1 MAASNPL
8 EQVTGGPPHAPHVPP
23 IDDVLGPPPRPPTLG
38 GRGHSGLF
46 SPSRAIGRNL
56 PAAHQ
61 LPAAPVQRVTVREP
75 KKDAGQRLRDLIRRP
90 DPNQGADADAPNYQA
105 PRGMGRKP
113 ANPRNRAQAAQKA
126 SSVSQA
132 NAGYST
138 NPQNVSGANQVSPS
152 GHHYIPAAQGG
163 FTTSQRQKRAA
174 GWADIAATMNALR
187 ANPSSG
193 GSSGG
198 AGGATNP

>member
-1 MAASNPL
+1 MADSNPL

-61 LPAAPVQRVTVREP
+61 LPAAPIQRVTVREP
-75 KKDAGQRLRDLIRRP
+75 KADAGQRLRDLIRRP
-90 DPNQGADADAPNYQA
+90 DPNQDADADAPNYRA

-126 SSVSQA
+126 SSVSQG

-138 NPQNVSGANQVSPS
+138 NPTPNPTPQPQ
-152 GHHYIPAAQGG
+152 QG

-174 GWADIAATMNALR
+174 GWAGIAATMNALR
-187 ANPSSG
+187 ANPSGG

-198 AGGATNP
+198 GGGTTNP

>member
-1 MAASNPL
+1 MAESNPL

-46 SPSRAIGRNL
+46 SPSRAIGRTL
-56 PAAHQ
+56 RPARETPTAAPA
-61 LPAAPVQRVTVREP
+61 PAAPAPRPGAADIQRALGT
-75 KKDAGQRLRDLIRRP
+75 AGNP
-90 DPNQGADADAPNYQA
+90 DPNAATLPYRA

-126 SSVSQA
+126 SSVSQG
-132 NAGYST
+132 NAQYST
-138 NPQNVSGANQVSPS
+138 NPNPQPQ
-152 GHHYIPAAQGG
+152 QG

-174 GWADIAATMNALR
+174 GWAGIAATMNELR
-187 ANPSSG
+187 ANPSGG

-198 AGGATNP
+198 GGGTTNP

>member
-1 MAASNPL
+1 MAESNPL

-90 DPNQGADADAPNYQA
+90 GADQVADADAPNYQA

-132 NAGYST
+132 NAQYST
-138 NPQNVSGANQVSPS
+138 NPNQQP
-152 GHHYIPAAQGG
+152 QQG

-174 GWADIAATMNALR
+174 GWAGIAATMNALR
-187 ANPSSG
+187 SNPSGGNSSG
-193 GSSGG
+193 GGG
-198 AGGATNP
+198 TTNP